1 MIAGAGGVGLLEG
14 GYKIR
19 GLQCFG
25 RGMTWWPSG
34 LYIGLIKWLAVL
46 LNCCSRSTL
55 FGQLFIVQIITA
67 ELWAFKLHILKLIW
81 AVVASYMYLWLTE
94 NERSILEVF
103 SAHGVLVL
111 ICVSVSI
118 HYRYCWMSCTREAN
132 FTQCLCGLTCIQPSV
147 MMCALKICWANLV
160 SWVLSALL
168 KLHVQSETN
177 KQRHLSR
184 SFLWNTCRTCTE
196 IFHKLCQM
204 SIYLTGT

>member
-67 ELWAFKLHILKLIW
+67 EL
-81 AVVASYMYLWLTE
+81 
-94 NERSILEVF
+94 
-103 SAHGVLVL
+103 
-111 ICVSVSI
+111 
-118 HYRYCWMSCTREAN
+118 
-132 FTQCLCGLTCIQPSV
+132 
-147 MMCALKICWANLV
+147 
-160 SWVLSALL
+160 
-168 KLHVQSETN
+168 
-177 KQRHLSR
+177 
-184 SFLWNTCRTCTE
+184 
-196 IFHKLCQM
+196 
-204 SIYLTGT
+204 